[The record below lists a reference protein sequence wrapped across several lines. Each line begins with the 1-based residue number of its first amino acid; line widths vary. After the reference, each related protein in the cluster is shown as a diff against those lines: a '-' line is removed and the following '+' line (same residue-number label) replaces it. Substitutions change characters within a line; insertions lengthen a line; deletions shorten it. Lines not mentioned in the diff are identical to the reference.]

1 MARLFGK
8 NTSREDLSALSGD
21 LLQVAGIR
29 LMTLA
34 EGREAGV
41 RIADVRTGSGLRF
54 QVTLDRG
61 MDIAQAEYRGIPLAW
76 RSPGGDAH
84 PAYYEPAGKGWLR
97 TFPGGLMTG
106 CGMANAGAPSA
117 DGGEELGQHGRLS
130 HIPASD
136 VSSSTRWEGEECRLA
151 LEGVLR
157 EYLPFSYHLV
167 LRRTIEVTL
176 GESVIRVRDLVRNEG
191 SEPAPLMML
200 YHFNIGWPLLSPEA
214 RLHLRARGVRPRDPD
229 AERGMGKER
238 EFGPPTGGYR
248 EQVFYHDIIP
258 DAGGYATAGL
268 VNVPLGLGLYVRAR
282 QKELPFFTEWKMMG
296 KGMYVVGLE
305 PGNCLVEGRARERAA
320 GRLSILEGGEER
332 EFLVECGVLDGGLEE
347 FMATNR

>member
-1 MARLFGK
+1 MAHLFGRDV
-8 NTSREDLSALSGD
+8 SRRDLSALSGD
-21 LLQVAGIR
+21 LSQVAGIR

-61 MDIAQAEYRGIPLAW
+61 MDISQADYRGIPLAW

-106 CGMANAGAPSA
+106 CGMASAGAPSVDA
-117 DGGEELGQHGRLS
+117 GEELGQHGRLS
-130 HIPASD
+130 HIPATD
-136 VSSSTRWEGEECRLA
+136 VTSSTRWEGDECRLA
-151 LEGVLR
+151 LDGVLR

-167 LRRTIEVTL
+167 LRRTVEVTL
-176 GESVIRVRDLVRNEG
+176 GQSVVRFRDRVRNEG
-191 SEPAPLMML
+191 PEGAPVMML

-214 RLHLRARGVRPRDPD
+214 RLHLRATGVRPRDPE

-238 EFGPPTGGYR
+238 EFEPPSGGYR
-248 EQVFYHDIIP
+248 EQVFYHDVVP

-268 VNVPLGLGLYVRAR
+268 VNKGLGLALYVRAR

-296 KGMYVVGLE
+296 EGMYVLGLE

-332 EFLVECGVLDGGLEE
+332 EFVVECGVLDGALEK
-347 FMATNR
+347 FMATNS